1 MTGLLGGRRS
11 IGVGAVVAMPWGLC
25 PPFGVHR
32 VPPSLVKILVYLSTL
47 YYLVGFGWE
56 TEGDISS
63 TGSGLPY
70 KCSKGQFLVIWFFI
84 VLYVKL
90 FTYQIYIYSFSS
102 LVKAEN

>member
-1 MTGLLGGRRS
+1 
-11 IGVGAVVAMPWGLC
+11 VATPWC

-32 VPPSLVKILVYLSTL
+32 VSSGFTRPAELGQILVYPSTPII

-56 TEGDISS
+56 PGGDISS

-70 KCSKGQFLVIWFFI
+70 KCSKEQFLVICFFFI

-90 FTYQIYIYSFSS
+90 FTYQIYINSFSL